1 MMGGWQGN
9 SRVCAVLRACGAG
22 LPGTSTRGDSLRVE
36 DQKRRVFLVRNLRRD
51 LLYFEVR
58 LATFRRKI
66 ENIMLNGLN
75 RSFCGKLQARTDLKL
90 TVAAAVDSFV

>member
-1 MMGGWQGN
+1 M
-9 SRVCAVLRACGAG
+9 
-22 LPGTSTRGDSLRVE
+22 DSE
-36 DQKRRVFLVRNLRRD
+36 IKQMCQQKITTVM
-51 LLYFEVR
+51 

-66 ENIMLNGLN
+66 EKHHACGLN

>member
-1 MMGGWQGN
+1 MPTTEP
-9 SRVCAVLRACGAG
+9 SIGAG
-22 LPGTSTRGDSLRVE
+22 SEGPKTARIAAWGLATAIVILS
-36 DQKRRVFLVRNLRRD
+36 
-51 LLYFEVR
+51 

-66 ENIMLNGLN
+66 ENIMLCGLN